1 MVVSSSRPR
10 EAEDVETVGQLK
22 LVLIPTVRHGINF
35 DRPAFFIYYSYSRG
49 RIFAYRYFPDCWRE
63 NLVDLGS
70 PICGK
75 NCGILETA
83 IPNVGM
89 RRGRGEE
96 NFRDRGISG
105 YFQYIQYLKSRQN
118 IQTNRMKG
126 LSTFYSVYSIY
137 RR

>member
-1 MVVSSSRPR
+1 MASTSIDPPF
-10 EAEDVETVGQLK
+10 LYI
-22 LVLIPTVRHGINF
+22 IPTHE
-35 DRPAFFIYYSYSRG
+35 G

-105 YFQYIQYLKSRQN
+105 YFQYISN
-118 IQTNRMKG
+118 I
-126 LSTFYSVYSIY
+126 
-137 RR
+137 